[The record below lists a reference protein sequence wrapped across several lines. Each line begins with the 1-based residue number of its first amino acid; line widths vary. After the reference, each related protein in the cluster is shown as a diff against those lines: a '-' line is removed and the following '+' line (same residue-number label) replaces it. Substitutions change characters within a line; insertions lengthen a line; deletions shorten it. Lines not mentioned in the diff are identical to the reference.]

1 MRINEAMQKLKEATA
16 QKKDAEKAIRELEDV
31 VKAYL
36 NKRGIDE
43 YVTKDGCKATYRA
56 ITINRFDAQAFKKS
70 QYGNLYA
77 EFCKA
82 TNSMKFTFNY

>member
-1 MRINEAMQKLKEATA
+1 MRINEAMQKLKEATEL
-16 QKKDAEKAIRELEDV
+16 KKSSEASIKVYENF

-36 NKRGIDE
+36 NKKGIDE
-43 YVTKDGCKATYRA
+43 YVTKDGAKVTYRSV
-56 ITINRFDAQAFKKS
+56 TTNKFDTQAFKKS